1 MADPEESSQQ
11 PEELARALSQLS
23 PRLKGLSHPTPGEP
37 WRRQGQGGRGRER
50 GREPGSLPRNRG
62 AGQGRSPLTRS
73 ERSSL
78 SLRPLLCT
86 DPQLLPLAGP
96 RASQVSCRASHST
109 NAREQKLQARAQLCC
124 PTWRRPA
131 ASKSSPLARAAGCSG
146 FPSHRRMGSHKSF
159 SPVRAPHPQSRAETQ
174 TPPGYLYPNARQRQH
189 PGPEPQAEKHT
200 QTRTR
205 LARPAQS
212 KLAPRYGLGFVCL
225 FVLMYLLTLLSPVPL
240 PFGYGYRCSTRMGL
254 WV

>member
-23 PRLKGLSHPTPGEP
+23 PRLKGLSLPTPGEP

-78 SLRPLLCT
+78 SLRPLLCA
-86 DPQLLPLAGP
+86 DPQLLPFAGP
-96 RASQVSCRASHST
+96 RASQVSCRASHSA

-131 ASKSSPLARAAGCSG
+131 ASKSSPCGWVLRLSESPAHGIPQIFLSPRCVL
-146 FPSHRRMGSHKSF
+146 PTRSH
-159 SPVRAPHPQSRAETQ
+159 V
-174 TPPGYLYPNARQRQH
+174 QR
-189 PGPEPQAEKHT
+189 PKRPLGIC
-200 QTRTR
+200 TRTR
-205 LARPAQS
+205 ASANTLGPSPKRKNTRKHVQGLRARPNLNLLRVS
-212 KLAPRYGLGFVCL
+212 DSVLFVCL
-225 FVLMYLLTLLSPVPL
+225 F
-240 PFGYGYRCSTRMGL
+240 
-254 WV
+254 